1 VLGLEKAGAIPI
13 SEATFGKSGQTH
25 GMIDAESKMTEL
37 LLSISASFPSI
48 RKAPTPSYH
57 ALNPAAT

>member
-25 GMIDAESKMTEL
+25 GMIDAESKNDRAIL
-37 LLSISASFPSI
+37 VHFCLLSVHSKSANTIVSMP
-48 RKAPTPSYH
+48 
-57 ALNPAAT
+57 